1 MLWQQVDPKTSLQCE
16 IQSSVWILQ
25 KLCSLYQAILLLSQL
40 ILCLSLYNWVSFTY
54 LQVLLQELLLYY
66 SEIIM
71 DFKCPFQQQQQQN
84 LYDMYNSEGA
94 LRPFLPYVEFWVQA
108 RLAKYLTCLL

>member
-25 KLCSLYQAILLLSQL
+25 KLRSLYQAILLLSQL
-40 ILCLSLYNWVSFTY
+40 ILCLSLYKRVSFTF
-54 LQVLLQELLLYY
+54 LQVLLQDLLLYY

-71 DFKCPFQQQQQQN
+71 DFKF

-108 RLAKYLTCLL
+108 RLAKCLTCLL

>member
-1 MLWQQVDPKTSLQCE
+1 
-16 IQSSVWILQ
+16 
-25 KLCSLYQAILLLSQL
+25 
-40 ILCLSLYNWVSFTY
+40 
-54 LQVLLQELLLYY
+54 
-66 SEIIM
+66 M